1 MTQGE
6 AVKAYGTII
15 RMGQK
20 ATGAA
25 AFSLFRLKKELKEIF
40 EFQNEEEQK
49 IVQKFD
55 GQIIEGGILVI
66 ADKEK
71 REKAIAEIEELHKME
86 CDIHTVQ
93 IPAAAIP
100 EITLAEIE
108 ALDGFVEF
116 I

>member
-6 AVKAYGTII
+6 AVKAYGAII
-15 RMGQK
+15 KMGQK
-20 ATGAA
+20 ATGTA

-49 IVQKFD
+49 IIQKFG
-55 GQIIEGGILVI
+55 GQVIEGGILVI

-71 REKAIAEIEELHKME
+71 REQAIAEIEELHKME
-86 CDIHTVQ
+86 CEIQPVKIQ
-93 IPAAAIP
+93 ASAIP

-116 I
+116 N